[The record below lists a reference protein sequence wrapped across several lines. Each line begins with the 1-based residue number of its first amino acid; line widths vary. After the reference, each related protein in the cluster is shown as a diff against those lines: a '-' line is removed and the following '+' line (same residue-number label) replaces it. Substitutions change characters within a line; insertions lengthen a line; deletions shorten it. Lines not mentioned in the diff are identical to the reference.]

1 MAVSDY
7 APLRTAGTASG
18 PPRDVG
24 RATYPFTRSQPHG
37 IALGTISLHSC
48 CQTGPPL
55 WNLFPSGGPARSRSP
70 PPGKHRTGWGR
81 APLRSRAPTAFV
93 PARYWHVSPCNRV
106 ATTRKRT
113 QELKPAATRTLPR
126 PTAEPADRAGIAPTG
141 RRYRPLTSS
150 PRGAADVLSQCH
162 GGAVALID
170 FYRSGRAYTGIPRR
184 FPVRRRWHRSAFQVA
199 FFHTLIN

>member
-1 MAVSDY
+1 MQLTLSRD
-7 APLRTAGTASG
+7 RNHTASRSEPSACIPVAKPG
-18 PPRDVG
+18 RRYGISFRPAARRGLDRLLLGSIEQVG
-24 RATYPFTRSQPHG
+24 A
-37 IALGTISLHSC
+37 ALL
-48 CQTGPPL
+48 
-55 WNLFPSGGPARSRSP
+55 SGAG
-70 PPGKHRTGWGR
+70 
-81 APLRSRAPTAFV
+81 APTAFV